1 MTQVPFTCVGP
12 NRLPFNRI
20 QTDTNRFKTGM
31 LRPSSLALEEASQV
45 LVWPAGQVSLALHIR
60 PAEGIL
66 YMETVKFAI
75 QTFVFE
81 WLCHHGR
88 LMTVL
93 LLAFLSQ
100 ELTQTSLL
108 HQHQSG
114 LVSELVAFKFTLAA
128 CNSITFTFYR
138 WLFRFTHQAHSQDR
152 HPEKEP
158 KHLRLSVDWRQVHW
172 GMSWRR
178 GDWIQTPGRKIAKR
192 PQEKD

>member
-45 LVWPAGQVSLALHIR
+45 LVWPAGQVNLALHIR

-81 WLCHHGR
+81 
-88 LMTVL
+88 
-93 LLAFLSQ
+93 
-100 ELTQTSLL
+100 
-108 HQHQSG
+108 
-114 LVSELVAFKFTLAA
+114 
-128 CNSITFTFYR
+128 
-138 WLFRFTHQAHSQDR
+138 
-152 HPEKEP
+152 
-158 KHLRLSVDWRQVHW
+158 
-172 GMSWRR
+172 
-178 GDWIQTPGRKIAKR
+178 
-192 PQEKD
+192 